1 MINKLSIF
9 FSVLAVA
16 FGFTACS
23 DDDTPRYHEPDENT
37 TIILNTPPF
46 AQQLYYLQPDG
57 TMEFTVREQ
66 PDYGFNASVYYGLE
80 MSLDKQEVY
89 ELTPS
94 VLTSS
99 KIEIKQEA
107 FATGL
112 CSLNGVETEEDW
124 NTNLAAQGVQKVYVR
139 ATAQLPGVESSLV
152 KSDWVELAQV
162 KGYFAIPQ
170 PGFIYLIGSPAGWI
184 EPAASKADALA
195 DWRLFETTIGSEIY
209 SGVFDMPASPM
220 FRFYTELNGWDDA
233 KVSFG
238 LKEANDDNTD
248 IELTDGQWQGT
259 LVTGKGNIN
268 IPDYTGGKMTIV
280 VNMKDKSIQI
290 MAGAQTVIEPKY
302 IYLIGQP
309 GTWNEPTVANESKFV
324 ALVDKTDS
332 GIYSATVKIE
342 DNIDWFNFRF
352 AKALY
357 QVPEGGNAGD
367 AWGAVEWIGCS
378 AGADNYEINLPFT
391 GTANDSQDTWRIMNA
406 QVGDMIKFTVNMS
419 VNPVEVNFETVTE

>member
-1 MINKLSIF
+1 MINKLSILL
-9 FSVLAVA
+9 SVLAVA

-89 ELTPS
+89 ALTPS

-99 KIEIKQEA
+99 KMEIKQDA

-162 KGYFAIPQ
+162 QGYFAIPQ

-268 IPDYTGGKMTIV
+268 IPDYAGGKMTIV

-302 IYLIGQP
+302 IYMVGNNA
-309 GTWNEPTVANESKFV
+309 GWAEPSEANAAKYNNW

-332 GIYSATVKIE
+332 GIYTATFDIAE
-342 DNIDWFNFRF
+342 GSLDNGNDLYCRF
-352 AKALY
+352 Y
-357 QVPEGGNAGD
+357 QVLAG
-367 AWGAVEWIGCS
+367 WGAAQWAGNEKDGDNFAITLGTEARTVVGEGC
-378 AGADNYEINLPFT
+378 F
-391 GTANDSQDTWRIMNA
+391 
-406 QVGDMIKFTVNMS
+406 QVLGVGGHKLTVTLNTVN
-419 VNPVEVNFETVTE
+419 NTVLFATE